1 METWQRTLVIRIGLL
16 GTQELIGTRE
26 VKLDVVNVRLGRLKQ
41 YMEPR
46 LAARLPRRLLLTMLP
61 APMSSGRL
69 VSLGWYTWK
78 QSTRRARNG
87 DQEPGHLRARA
98 ASLEPGRRAARERR
112 HYRTYWL
119 ATTGRV
125 GRPHLAGVGAIWLDG
140 KVYFVSGASTRKSR
154 DLATKPECALSV
166 SLIDVDL
173 VVEGKAVKVTDPK
186 TLDRIAR
193 KYAAGGWPAEVRD
206 GALVAR
212 YSAPSA
218 GPPPW
223 DVHES
228 GPRRGD
234 RCRLGRAARR
244 HGVAI
249 RPGLSPTDRT
259 GRADAN
265 VSSHPTR
272 RTTT

>member
-1 METWQRTLVIRIGLL
+1 EGTEWRPRTWTSTGTSRFPGAGSTSSSRATPLSDVLVGHDRSGWPTPPRRSWRHLVGREGLL
-16 GTQELIGTRE
+16 RE
-26 VKLDVVNVRLGRLKQ
+26 WCEHAQ
-41 YMEPR
+41 EPR
-46 LAARLPRRLLLTMLP
+46 PRHQTGMCAFGLPDRRR
-61 APMSSGRL
+61 SGR
-69 VSLGWYTWK
+69 
-78 QSTRRARNG
+78 
-87 DQEPGHLRARA
+87 
-98 ASLEPGRRAARERR
+98 GR
-112 HYRTYWL
+112 
-119 ATTGRV
+119 
-125 GRPHLAGVGAIWLDG
+125 
-140 KVYFVSGASTRKSR
+140 
-154 DLATKPECALSV
+154 
-166 SLIDVDL
+166 
-173 VVEGKAVKVTDPK
+173 KAVKVTDPK

-223 DVHES
+223 EVHES

-265 VSSHPTR
+265 VSSHSTAPH
-272 RTTT
+272 